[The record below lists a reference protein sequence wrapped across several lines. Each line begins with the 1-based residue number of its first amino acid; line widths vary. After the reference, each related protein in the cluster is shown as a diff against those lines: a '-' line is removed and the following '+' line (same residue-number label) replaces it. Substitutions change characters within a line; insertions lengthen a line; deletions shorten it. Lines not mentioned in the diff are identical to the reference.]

1 MSITDEKIQ
10 KLKFSGAVDAD
21 GHILEDAGLWD
32 RYIEAKYKD
41 RALRTRLD
49 SKGQEYLEV
58 AGKPSKIFHS
68 GRLGGLSAMGTTR
81 DDQWQDRPTYGGMA
95 PFGAMDAKER
105 LARIDAEGLAAA
117 FLYPTM
123 SLLWET
129 ETEDPELAQ
138 AYTRAYNR
146 YIVDFCSES
155 HGRLIPIAHLSLG
168 DPAAAA
174 VELERAVKAGC
185 KGGWVAQFVMTRK
198 PHAHPDHDVLF
209 AKAQELDVPLGIHP
223 SLEPIWAMPGR
234 YDYEKYIRGQFY
246 FLNVTAADA
255 IRHAFTSFFQ
265 YGTFDKFPKLRLV
278 LLEAGAGW
286 IGYWLDRLDAV
297 YASYMGRTVPLKE
310 KPSFYFNRNC
320 WISADPDERSLPA
333 MVDLCGPDKFFWAS
347 DFPHP
352 DHVGNYI
359 EEVEELAHKLK
370 PEARAKV
377 MGDNVMKV
385 YNCAPPR

>member
-1 MSITDEKIQ
+1 MSSTDEKIQ

-41 RALRTRLD
+41 RELRTRLD

-81 DDQWQDRPTYGGMA
+81 ADQWQNRPTYGGMA

-105 LARIDAEGLAAA
+105 LERIDAEGLAAA

-129 ETEDPELAQ
+129 ETYDPELAQ

-174 VELERAVKAGC
+174 VSLERPLKTGC
-185 KGGWVAQFVMTRK
+185 KGR
-198 PHAHPDHDVLF
+198 
-209 AKAQELDVPLGIHP
+209 
-223 SLEPIWAMPGR
+223 
-234 YDYEKYIRGQFY
+234 
-246 FLNVTAADA
+246 
-255 IRHAFTSFFQ
+255 
-265 YGTFDKFPKLRLV
+265 
-278 LLEAGAGW
+278 
-286 IGYWLDRLDAV
+286 
-297 YASYMGRTVPLKE
+297 
-310 KPSFYFNRNC
+310 
-320 WISADPDERSLPA
+320 
-333 MVDLCGPDKFFWAS
+333 
-347 DFPHP
+347 
-352 DHVGNYI
+352 
-359 EEVEELAHKLK
+359 
-370 PEARAKV
+370 
-377 MGDNVMKV
+377 
-385 YNCAPPR
+385 

>member
-1 MSITDEKIQ
+1 MSNRLDEIQ
-10 KLKFSGAVDAD
+10 KLTFTGAVDAD

-41 RALRTRLD
+41 RAVRVRID
-49 SKGQEYLEV
+49 AKGLEYLEV
-58 AGKPSKIFHS
+58 AGKPSKVFNG
-68 GRLGGLSAMGTTR
+68 GRLGGLSAMGATR
-81 DDQWQDRPTYGGMA
+81 NDKYDAPPTYGGFA

-105 LARIDAEGLAAA
+105 LKRIDQEGLAAA

-138 AYTRAYNR
+138 ACTRAYNR

-155 HGRLIPIAHLSLG
+155 GGKLIPIAHLSLG

-209 AKAQELDVPLGIHP
+209 AKAQELDVPIGIHP
-223 SLEPIWAMPGR
+223 SLEPVWAAPGR
-234 YDYEKYIRGQFY
+234 YDRKFMRGNYY
-246 FLNVTAADA
+246 FLNIVAADA

-265 YGTFDKFPKLRLV
+265 YGTFDNFPKMRLV
-278 LLEAGAGW
+278 LLEA
-286 IGYWLDRLDAV
+286 
-297 YASYMGRTVPLKE
+297 
-310 KPSFYFNRNC
+310 
-320 WISADPDERSLPA
+320 
-333 MVDLCGPDKFFWAS
+333 
-347 DFPHP
+347 
-352 DHVGNYI
+352 
-359 EEVEELAHKLK
+359 
-370 PEARAKV
+370 
-377 MGDNVMKV
+377 
-385 YNCAPPR
+385 

>member
-1 MSITDEKIQ
+1 MSTAHEEIQ
-10 KLKFSGAVDAD
+10 KLKFTGAVDAD

-41 RALRTRLD
+41 RAVRVSRD
-49 SKGQEYLEV
+49 SKGLEYLEV

-68 GRLGGLSAMGTTR
+68 GRLGGLSAMGVTR
-81 DDQWQDRPTYGGMA
+81 DSQFHSRPTYGGSA

-129 ETEDPELAQ
+129 ETDDAELAQ
-138 AYTRAYNR
+138 ACTRAYNR

-155 HGRLIPIAHLSLG
+155 QGRLIPIAHLSLG

-223 SLEPIWAMPGR
+223 TIEPVWAMPGR
-234 YDYEKYIRGQFY
+234 YDYNKYLRGQFY

-265 YGTFDKFPKLRLV
+265 YGTFDKFPKMRLV

-286 IGYWLDRLDAV
+286 IDYWLGRLDGV
-297 YASYMGRTVPLKE
+297 YATAMGRTVPLKE

-333 MVDLCGPDKFFWAS
+333 MVDLCGADKFFWAS

-370 PEARAKV
+370 PDARAKV
-377 MGDNVMKV
+377 MGENVMKV
-385 YNCAPPR
+385 YNCTLPR

>member
-1 MSITDEKIQ
+1 MSNRTEEIQ
-10 KLKFSGAVDAD
+10 KLTFTGAVDAD

-32 RYIEAKYKD
+32 RYIEAKFKD
-41 RALRTRLD
+41 RAVRIGHD
-49 SKGQEYLEV
+49 AKGLEYLEV
-58 AGKPSKIFHS
+58 GGKPSKVFS
-68 GRLGGLSAMGTTR
+68 GGRLGGLSAMGSTR
-81 DDQWQDRPTYGGMA
+81 NDKWDAPPSYGGLA
-95 PFGAMDAKER
+95 PFGAMDAKDR
-105 LARIDAEGLAAA
+105 LKRINEEGLAAA

-129 ETEDPELAQ
+129 ETEDPDLAQ
-138 AYTRAYNR
+138 ACTRAYNR
-146 YIVDFCSES
+146 YIVDFCSDS
-155 HGRLIPIAHLSLG
+155 GGKLIPIAHLSLG

-174 VELERAVKAGC
+174 AELERAVKGGC

-209 AKAQELDVPLGIHP
+209 AKAEELDVPIGIHP
-223 SLEPIWAMPGR
+223 SLEPVWAAPGR
-234 YDYEKYIRGQFY
+234 YDRKYMRGNYY
-246 FLNVTAADA
+246 FLNIVAADA

-265 YGTFDKFPKLRLV
+265 YGTFDKFPKMRLV

-286 IGYWLDRLDAV
+286 IDYWLGRLDAV
-297 YASYMGRTVPLKE
+297 YESAMGRTVSLKE

-333 MVDLCGPDKFFWAS
+333 MVELCGADKFFWAS

-359 EEVEELAHKLK
+359 EEVEELAHKL
-370 PEARAKV
+370 PLAARAKV
-377 MGDNVMKV
+377 MGENVMKV
-385 YNCAPPR
+385 YKCALPG